1 MNLNH
6 LHYFRVLAKVEH
18 YTKAATQLSITQ
30 PSLSHAI
37 SALEKELGTFLFEK
51 QGRNVRLT
59 KYGKFF
65 LTYVDKALGELERGE
80 KKLREYTS
88 ISKGIIDLGF
98 IYTLGAYFIPDIL
111 GKFLEKESNKN
122 ISFSF
127 GQGTTKK
134 IVQGLKDEKFDLAFC
149 SFVPNEPNIDFT
161 AILQEELVVIV
172 PYSHPLASND
182 SVDLKDTKDYPFIF
196 FSKDSGVRPII
207 NNLFEKVNV
216 KPQIVC
222 ETEEDTAVAGLVSIN
237 YGIAVVPNIF
247 ALKYFN
253 VKVLSIT
260 NPIHERYIYL
270 ATMKNKYLTPAVNSF
285 KNFVINYSKIN
296 NLIDKTE

>member
-88 ISKGIIDLGF
+88 LSKGVVDLGF
-98 IYTLGAYFIPDIL
+98 IYTLGAHFIPNII
-111 GKFLEKESNKN
+111 GNFLEKESNKN

-134 IVQGLKDEKFDLAFC
+134 IIQGLKDEKFDLAFC
-149 SFVPNEPNIDFT
+149 SFIPNESNIDFT

-182 SVDLKDTKDYPFIF
+182 SVDLKDTEDYPFIF
-196 FSKDSGVRPII
+196 FSEDSGIRPII
-207 NNLFEKVNV
+207 DNLFEKVNV
-216 KPQIVC
+216 KPQIIC

-253 VKVLSIT
+253 VKILSIA

-270 ATMKNKYLTPAVNSF
+270 ATMKNKYLTPAVSEF
-285 KNFVINYSKIN
+285 KNFVIDYSKTN
-296 NLIDKTE
+296 NLIDIN

>member
-88 ISKGIIDLGF
+88 ISKGVVDLGF
-98 IYTLGAYFIPDIL
+98 IYTLGAHFIPNIISS
-111 GKFLEKESNKN
+111 FLEKESNKN

-134 IVQGLKDEKFDLAFC
+134 IIQGLKDEKFDLAFC

-182 SVDLKDTKDYPFIF
+182 SIDLRDTEDYPFVF
-196 FSKDSGVRPII
+196 FSEDSGIRPII
-207 NNLFEKVNV
+207 DNLFEKVNV
-216 KPQIVC
+216 KPQIIC

-253 VKVLSIT
+253 VKILSIT

-270 ATMKNKYLTPAVNSF
+270 ATMKNKYLTPAVSGF
-285 KNFVINYSKIN
+285 KNFVINYSKTN
-296 NLIDKTE
+296 NLIDKN

>member
-88 ISKGIIDLGF
+88 ISKGVVDLGF
-98 IYTLGAYFIPDIL
+98 IYTLGAHFIPNII
-111 GKFLEKESNKN
+111 GTFLEKESNKN

-134 IVQGLKDEKFDLAFC
+134 IIQGLKDEKFDLAFC
-149 SFVPNEPNIDFT
+149 SFVPNESNIDFT

-182 SVDLKDTKDYPFIF
+182 SVDLKDTENYPFIF
-196 FSKDSGVRPII
+196 FSEDSGIRPII
-207 NNLFEKVNV
+207 DNLFEKVNV
-216 KPQIVC
+216 KPQIIC

-253 VKVLSIT
+253 VKILSIA

-270 ATMKNKYLTPAVNSF
+270 ATMKNKYLTPAVSEF
-285 KNFVINYSKIN
+285 KNFVIDYSKTN
-296 NLIDKTE
+296 NLIDIN

>member
-88 ISKGIIDLGF
+88 ISKGVVDLGF
-98 IYTLGAYFIPDIL
+98 IYTLGAHFIPNML
-111 GKFLEKESNKN
+111 GSFLEQETNKN

-134 IVQGLKDEKFDLAFC
+134 IIQGLKDEKFDLAFC

-182 SVDLKDTKDYPFIF
+182 SVDLKDTEDYPFIF
-196 FSKDSGVRPII
+196 FSEDSGIRPII
-207 NNLFEKVNV
+207 DKLFEKVNV

-237 YGIAVVPNIF
+237 YGISVVPNIF

-253 VKVLSIT
+253 VKILSIK

-270 ATMKNKYLTPAVNSF
+270 ATIKNKYLTPAVSRF
-285 KNFVINYSKIN
+285 KNFVINYSNTN
-296 NLIDKTE
+296 NLIDKN

>member
-65 LTYVDKALGELERGE
+65 LTYVDKALSELERGE

-88 ISKGIIDLGF
+88 ISKGVVDLGF
-98 IYTLGAYFIPDIL
+98 IYTLGAHFIPNML
-111 GKFLEKESNKN
+111 GSFLEQESNKN

-134 IVQGLKDEKFDLAFC
+134 IIQGLKDEKFDLAFC

-182 SVDLKDTKDYPFIF
+182 SIDLKDTEDYPFIF
-196 FSKDSGVRPII
+196 FSEDSGIRPII
-207 NNLFEKVNV
+207 DKLFEKINV

-253 VKVLSIT
+253 VKILSIK

-270 ATMKNKYLTPAVNSF
+270 ATIKNKYLTPAVSRF
-285 KNFVINYSKIN
+285 KNFVINYSKTN
-296 NLIDKTE
+296 NLIDKN

>member
-1 MNLNH
+1 M
-6 LHYFRVLAKVEH
+6 HYFRVLAKVEH

-88 ISKGIIDLGF
+88 ISKGVVDLGF
-98 IYTLGAYFIPDIL
+98 IYTLGAHFIPNII
-111 GKFLEKESNKN
+111 GTFLEKESNKN

-134 IVQGLKDEKFDLAFC
+134 IIQGLKDEKFDLAFC
-149 SFVPNEPNIDFT
+149 SFVPNESNIDFT

-182 SVDLKDTKDYPFIF
+182 SVDLKDTENYPFIF
-196 FSKDSGVRPII
+196 FSEDSGIRPII
-207 NNLFEKVNV
+207 DNLFEKVNV
-216 KPQIVC
+216 KPQIIC

-253 VKVLSIT
+253 VKILSIA

-270 ATMKNKYLTPAVNSF
+270 ATMKNKYLTPAVSEF
-285 KNFVINYSKIN
+285 KNFVIDYSKTN
-296 NLIDKTE
+296 NLIDIN

>member
-88 ISKGIIDLGF
+88 ISKGVVDLGF
-98 IYTLGAYFIPDIL
+98 IYTLGAHFIPNML
-111 GKFLEKESNKN
+111 GSFLEQETNKN

-134 IVQGLKDEKFDLAFC
+134 IIQGLKDEKFDLAFC

-182 SVDLKDTKDYPFIF
+182 SVDLKDTEDYPFIF
-196 FSKDSGVRPII
+196 FSEDSGIRPII
-207 NNLFEKVNV
+207 DKLFEKVNV

-253 VKVLSIT
+253 VKILSIK

-270 ATMKNKYLTPAVNSF
+270 ATIKNKYLTPAVNRF
-285 KNFVINYSKIN
+285 KNFVINYSKTN
-296 NLIDKTE
+296 NLIDKN

>member
-88 ISKGIIDLGF
+88 ISKGVVDLGF
-98 IYTLGAYFIPDIL
+98 IYTLGAHFIPNML
-111 GKFLEKESNKN
+111 GSFLEQEPNKN

-134 IVQGLKDEKFDLAFC
+134 IIQGLKDEKFDLAFC

-182 SVDLKDTKDYPFIF
+182 SVDLKDTEDYPFIF
-196 FSKDSGVRPII
+196 FSEDSGIRPII
-207 NNLFEKVNV
+207 DKLFEKVNV

-253 VKVLSIT
+253 VKILSIK

-270 ATMKNKYLTPAVNSF
+270 ATIKNKYLTPAVSRF
-285 KNFVINYSKIN
+285 KNFVINYSKTN
-296 NLIDKTE
+296 NLIDKN

>member
-88 ISKGIIDLGF
+88 ISKGVVDLGF
-98 IYTLGAYFIPDIL
+98 IYTLGAHFIPNMI
-111 GKFLEKESNKN
+111 GSFLEKESNKN

-134 IVQGLKDEKFDLAFC
+134 IIQGLKDEKFDLAFC
-149 SFVPNEPNIDFT
+149 SFVANESNIDFT

-182 SVDLKDTKDYPFIF
+182 SVDLKDTEDYPFIF
-196 FSKDSGVRPII
+196 FSEDSGIRPII
-207 NNLFEKVNV
+207 DNLFEKVNV
-216 KPQIVC
+216 KPQIIC

-253 VKVLSIT
+253 VKILSIT

-270 ATMKNKYLTPAVNSF
+270 ATVKNKYLTPAVSEF
-285 KNFVINYSKIN
+285 KNFVIDYSRTN
-296 NLIDKTE
+296 NLIDIN